1 MLDFFE
7 AGGWLMWPL
16 LLCSVSALTIILE
29 RLWALRQEGIAPK
42 EHLEAVDC
50 LPLEQLK
57 ARYGFAAPAPT
68 AVERILQAGLGRHD
82 QGALRIR
89 EALHTAGAHEVHQ
102 LEKYLTPLGSIAAI
116 TPLIG
121 LLGTVVGMI
130 DVFQQ
135 LDVAQGNAQQLA
147 SGISV
152 ALVTT
157 ATGLGIAIPSLV
169 MHRYFQRRV
178 SDWVVTL
185 EQVGQTLLDRLSPD
199 QSAALE
205 LDALQVQ
212 SQPVAASTTPS
223 GWS

>member
-1 MLDFFE
+1 MLEIFA

-29 RLWALRQEGIAPK
+29 RLWALRQQSIAPTV
-42 EHLEAVDC
+42 HLEAVDQW
-50 LPLEQLK
+50 PLAQLL
-57 ARYGFAAPAPT
+57 ARYAVTTAAPT
-68 AVERILQAGLGRHD
+68 SVERILQAGLRRHD

-89 EALHTAGAHEVHQ
+89 EALQTAGAHEVHQ

-135 LDVAQGNAQQLA
+135 LDLAQGNAQQLA
-147 SGISV
+147 GGISV
-152 ALVTT
+152 ALITT
-157 ATGLGIAIPSLV
+157 ATGLAIAIPSLV

-199 QSAALE
+199 QSAALQ
-205 LDALQVQ
+205 LDALQVE
-212 SQPVAASTTPS
+212 SQPAAASTTPS

>member
-1 MLDFFE
+1 MLEIFA

-29 RLWALRQEGIAPK
+29 RLWALRQQSIAPTV
-42 EHLEAVDC
+42 HLEAVDQW
-50 LPLEQLK
+50 PLAQLL
-57 ARYGFAAPAPT
+57 ARYAVTTAAPT
-68 AVERILQAGLGRHD
+68 SVERILQAGLRRHD

-89 EALHTAGAHEVHQ
+89 EALQAAGAHEVHQ

-135 LDVAQGNAQQLA
+135 LDLAQGNAQQLA
-147 SGISV
+147 GGISV
-152 ALVTT
+152 ALITT
-157 ATGLGIAIPSLV
+157 ATGLAIAIPSLV

-199 QSAALE
+199 QSAALQ
-205 LDALQVQ
+205 LDALQVE
-212 SQPVAASTTPS
+212 SQPAAASTTPS